1 MKNGEITIKE
11 ARKFADMT
19 EQEACKAMGVTL
31 ARLRAWESGKTMPSV
46 QNAILIGQTY
56 KLPLDVISFNK
67 KVNQGE
73 PKAAQQLTV
82 DNITAMPERSWFW
95 YAFNDI
101 DEEGICWHCIVPMMI
116 KRAGFG
122 GSLIGFTEGGEI
134 GFDINNGLT
143 EIMDCSFWN
152 TLPDHSMLL
161 GISEREYNKITIG
174 KRIMFTSLATAITSR
189 GLSFD
194 KLCEMTGI
202 SLKRLYRIL
211 TDENQ
216 IVQHEMVAIRS
227 VLGLTDDETRKT
239 FFPEF
244 AENKYD
250 SYGNLIKPVA
260 LAQI

>member
-31 ARLRAWESGKTMPSV
+31 ARLKAWESGKTMPSV
-46 QNAILIGQTY
+46 ENAILMGHIY

-67 KVNQGE
+67 KVNHGE
-73 PKAAQQLTV
+73 PKAAQPLTV
-82 DNITAMPERSWFW
+82 DDIAAMPERSWLWFV
-95 YAFNDI
+95 YSDI
-101 DEEGICWHCIVPMMI
+101 DDEGICWHCIIPMMVS
-116 KRAGFG
+116 RAGFG
-122 GSLIGFTEGGEI
+122 GTITGFIDGSEI

-143 EIMDCSFWN
+143 ETMDCSFWN
-152 TLPDHSMLL
+152 TLPDHSKLP

-174 KRIMFTSLATAITSR
+174 ERIMFTSLATAITSR

-194 KLCEMTGI
+194 KLSEMTGI
-202 SLKRLYRIL
+202 RLKRLYRIL

-216 IVQHEMVAIRS
+216 IVQHEIVAIRS